1 MEEVIINITEE
12 VEEVTINVLEG
23 GAIDIDDTVT
33 EMSQNAV
40 KSSGIWTWVKG
51 LFIPKDPAETEAD
64 TLTDE
69 SVFQFWKG
77 ALKKITWSNIKATLK
92 AYFDTIYST
101 FSGSYNDLSD
111 KPTIPSNAAQITVSD
126 QVTPDYTAPE
136 VGDTMQDVANKVAG
150 LQLQSGGKVN
160 ALGSITGVNE
170 INLSNGTFITATLT
184 GAIELSFTGLPAAG
198 YVKDFVLF
206 FTNVETI
213 TFPVGTKFAGGVPPV
228 VIASPYMF
236 VCSVDSAG
244 VVTVYSLIDNI
255 IVPV

>member
-69 SVFQFWKG
+69 SAFQFWKG
-77 ALKKITWSNIKATLK
+77 ALKKITWANIKATLK

-111 KPTIPSNAAQITVSD
+111 KPTIPSNAAQITVSEP
-126 QVTPDYTAPE
+126 VVPDYTAPE
-136 VGDTMQDVANKVAG
+136 VGDTMQDITNKVAG
-150 LQLQSGGKVN
+150 LQDSTNSVEDRLDNITDGVITRDANGDILSMMTFGETTVFNRDVN
-160 ALGSITGVNE
+160 GDIESWENDTHEWTLTKTGDTITGW
-170 INLSNGTFITATLT
+170 TLT
-184 GAIELSFTGLPAAG
+184 EKP
-198 YVKDFVLF
+198 
-206 FTNVETI
+206 
-213 TFPVGTKFAGGVPPV
+213 
-228 VIASPYMF
+228 
-236 VCSVDSAG
+236 
-244 VVTVYSLIDNI
+244 
-255 IVPV
+255 